1 MTMKTKN
8 RIIDLVIALKH
19 SCIVKEDSI
28 REEFSLS
35 PAEYRGILA
44 INSGDAVSAGELSA
58 KMGLSVS
65 RGSRVIEKLTKNG
78 YLKRTGDSND
88 RRCLTIALADKG
100 LKVRTKID
108 KMLERCEKEFESKI
122 PKSEIKSFINS
133 LDKLTLI
140 LHGDKPAIKQ
150 VSLQ

>member
-1 MTMKTKN
+1 MKVKI
-8 RIIDLVIALKH
+8 RLIDLVIALKH
-19 SCIVKEDSI
+19 SCMLKEDSI

-44 INSGDAVSAGELSA
+44 INPAEALTAGEISS

-88 RRCLTIALADKG
+88 RRCLKIALADKG
-100 LKVRTKID
+100 QKVRSKID
-108 KMLERCEKEFESKI
+108 KMLDRCEKEFESKL

-133 LDKLTLI
+133 LDKLTAI
-140 LHGDKPAIKQ
+140 LH
-150 VSLQ
+150 SN

>member
-1 MTMKTKN
+1 MNTKV

-19 SCIVKEDSI
+19 SCLIKEDSI

-35 PAEYRGILA
+35 PAEYRGILS
-44 INSGDAVSAGELSA
+44 INQGEAVKGIELSE

-65 RGSRVIEKLTKNG
+65 RGSRVIEKLTKKG
-78 YLKRTGDSND
+78 YLKRTGNSND

-100 LKVRTKID
+100 LKVKNKID
-108 KMLERCEKEFESKI
+108 KMLDQCEQEFESRI

-133 LDKLTLI
+133 LDKLTAI
-140 LHGDKPAIKQ
+140 LQ
-150 VSLQ
+150 SN

>member
-1 MTMKTKN
+1 MKTKI

-19 SCIVKEDSI
+19 SCLVKEDSI

-35 PAEYRGILA
+35 PAEYRGIIS
-44 INSGDAVSAGELSA
+44 INPGEAVKGNELSE

-65 RGSRVIEKLTKNG
+65 RGSRVIEKLTKKG
-78 YLKRTGDSND
+78 YLKRTGNSSD

-100 LKVRTKID
+100 LRVKNKID
-108 KMLERCEKEFESKI
+108 RMLDQCEREFESKI

-133 LDKLTLI
+133 LDKLTAI
-140 LHGDKPAIKQ
+140 LQ
-150 VSLQ
+150 SN

>member
-1 MTMKTKN
+1 MNTKV

-19 SCIVKEDSI
+19 SCLVKEDSI

-35 PAEYRGILA
+35 PAEYRGILS
-44 INSGDAVSAGELSA
+44 INQGEAVKGIELSE

-65 RGSRVIEKLTKNG
+65 RGSRVIEKLTKKG
-78 YLKRTGDSND
+78 YLKRTGNSND

-100 LKVRTKID
+100 LKVKNKID
-108 KMLERCEKEFESKI
+108 KMLDQCEQEFESRI

-133 LDKLTLI
+133 LDKLTAI
-140 LHGDKPAIKQ
+140 LQ
-150 VSLQ
+150 SN

>member
-1 MTMKTKN
+1 MKMKI
-8 RIIDLVIALKH
+8 RLIDLVIVLKH
-19 SCIVKEDSI
+19 SCMVKEDSI

-44 INSGDAVSAGELSA
+44 VNPDRPLTAGEIAA

-78 YLKRTGDSND
+78 YLKRTGDSSD
-88 RRCLTIALADKG
+88 RRCLKIALADKG
-100 LKVRTKID
+100 QKVRLKID
-108 KMLERCEKEFESKI
+108 KMLDQCEKEFESKL

-133 LDKLTLI
+133 LDKLTAI
-140 LHGDKPAIKQ
+140 LH
-150 VSLQ
+150 SN

>member
-1 MTMKTKN
+1 MKTKI

-19 SCIVKEDSI
+19 SCLVKEDSI

-35 PAEYRGILA
+35 PAEYRGILS
-44 INSGDAVSAGELSA
+44 INQGEAVKGIELSE

-65 RGSRVIEKLTKNG
+65 RGSRVIEKLTKKG
-78 YLKRTGDSND
+78 YLKRTGNSND

-100 LKVRTKID
+100 LKVKNKID
-108 KMLERCEKEFESKI
+108 KMLDQCEQEFESRI

-133 LDKLTLI
+133 LDKLTAI
-140 LHGDKPAIKQ
+140 LQ
-150 VSLQ
+150 SN